1 MAWVFFEVA
10 GIMVAFIAINAC
22 PAGRFFEWA
31 ARLDGILYLIANS
44 MDAGPAARAPW
55 RRWRET
61 KHSVA
66 DVTGLGRDDEPS
78 FNAFQLSLFR
88 FIW

>member
-31 ARLDGILYLIANS
+31 ARLNGILYLIANS
-44 MDAGPAARAPW
+44 MDAGPAAQSAMEEMEGDEAL
-55 RRWRET
+55 RRRC
-61 KHSVA
+61 
-66 DVTGLGRDDEPS
+66 DGLGS
-78 FNAFQLSLFR
+78 G
-88 FIW
+88 